1 MMRAATLTPGSAV
14 TPSSC
19 LAIAIV
25 AALPVAGLLHADR
38 AQEDRDVV
46 EALKAG
52 DRERSYRAFVPSS
65 AGQHGP
71 APALVLYNGSGSRVD
86 SLITHWKPVAQKEAI
101 VLLGPTAFE
110 PGAWRIPED
119 SPDFSREVVEAAR
132 AKFPIDPRRVYL
144 FGHSG
149 GGHHVL
155 QVALLESEYFAA
167 VAAHAGALVPDFYPA
182 IDKARRRIPVAL
194 WIGTSDTIVPPVA
207 VRNTYDAFIGG
218 GFSAKLT
225 ELRGHTHS
233 FAERGPEVVQKAW
246 EFLKREKLKKD
257 PIYQPYHFPERPRH

>member
-1 MMRAATLTPGSAV
+1 
-14 TPSSC
+14 
-19 LAIAIV
+19 
-25 AALPVAGLLHADR
+25 
-38 AQEDRDVV
+38 
-46 EALKAG
+46 
-52 DRERSYRAFVPSS
+52 
-65 AGQHGP
+65 
-71 APALVLYNGSGSRVD
+71 VLYNGSGSRVD
-86 SLITHWKPVAQKEAI
+86 SLITYWKPVAQKEGI
-101 VLLGPTAFE
+101 VLLGPTAFA

-182 IDKARRRIPVAL
+182 IEKARRRIPVAL
-194 WIGTSDTIVPPVA
+194 WIGTSDTVVPPIA